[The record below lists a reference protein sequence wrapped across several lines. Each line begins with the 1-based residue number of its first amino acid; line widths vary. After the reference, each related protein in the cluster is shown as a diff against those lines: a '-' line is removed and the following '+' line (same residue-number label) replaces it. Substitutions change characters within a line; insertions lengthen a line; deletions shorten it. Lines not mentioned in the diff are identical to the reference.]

1 MKTLIIGLLFVG
13 LTSLGFSQ
21 NGIKHVQ
28 LSAVNVTPLN
38 LSYLNEVKDRDTPER
53 AKELE
58 NIASQYDV
66 TESKVFNRKFEA
78 YRVIFKETDGSIVAT
93 YDSDGKIISSLE
105 RFDDVLLPYKVRSS
119 VFNEYPD
126 WTLHKDSYLV
136 SYSLDK
142 DVKKVYKV
150 QLRKDGK
157 RKNLKVDVFGNII

>member
-1 MKTLIIGLLFVG
+1 MKTLITGLLFIG

-21 NGIKHVQ
+21 NGIEQVD

-38 LSYLNEVKDRDTPER
+38 LSYLNKVQDRDTPER
-53 AKELE
+53 VKELE
-58 NIASQYDV
+58 NIASRYDV

-78 YRVIFKETDGSIVAT
+78 YEVIFKETDGSIIAT

-105 RFDDVLLPYKVRSS
+105 RFNDVLLPYKVRTT
-119 VFNEYPD
+119 VFDKYPD
-126 WTLHKDSYLV
+126 WILHKDSYLV
-136 SYSLDK
+136 SYYLDK

-157 RKNLKVDVFGNII
+157 RKNLKIDTSGNII